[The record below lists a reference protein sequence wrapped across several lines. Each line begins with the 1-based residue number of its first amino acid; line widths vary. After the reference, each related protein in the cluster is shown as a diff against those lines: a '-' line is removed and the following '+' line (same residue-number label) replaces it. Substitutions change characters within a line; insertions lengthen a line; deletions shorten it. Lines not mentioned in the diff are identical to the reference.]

1 MNEPVVYYRLAGG
14 GNVGPPDRTRS
25 DKAGL
30 HEHRHLTELQ
40 EPLIKATELQEKIPQ
55 GKTDAAR
62 TVATILK

>member
-1 MNEPVVYYRLAGG
+1 M
-14 GNVGPPDRTRS
+14 GPPARTRS

-30 HEHRHLTELQ
+30 HEHRYLTELQ

-62 TVATILK
+62 TVVTILK